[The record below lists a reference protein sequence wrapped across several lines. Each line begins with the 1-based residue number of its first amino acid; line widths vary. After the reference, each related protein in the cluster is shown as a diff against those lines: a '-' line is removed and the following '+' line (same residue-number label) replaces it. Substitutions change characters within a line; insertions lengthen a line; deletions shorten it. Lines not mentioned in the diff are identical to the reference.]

1 MARPSD
7 DDAGFLYKV
16 VVTGDSGV
24 GKTNIISRFTSNE
37 FNIENKATIG
47 VEFGHAELTV
57 NDTKVKVQIWDTAG
71 QERFRA
77 VTRGYYRGAVGALM
91 VYDITKAQ
99 TFKNVEKWMQELR
112 EYADP
117 EIVIMLVGNKS
128 DLKSNREVATDD
140 AKVFAKK
147 NSLLYI
153 EASALD
159 GENIKEAFQQ
169 TVNAIHEQ
177 RLKKPYTSQVTTPGD
192 AAPAPKPGGGFKI
205 PSPTSPE
212 GEKQQQKTQQ
222 QKKGGCC

>member
-117 EIVIMLVGNKS
+117 DIAIMLVGNKS
-128 DLKSNREVATDD
+128 DLKSNREVATED
-140 AKVFAKK
+140 AKAFAKK

-177 RLKKPYTSQVTTPGD
+177 RLKKPDSGQGGSNEAT
-192 AAPAPKPGGGFKI
+192 PAPKPSSGFKI
-205 PSPTSPE
+205 PSPSTSE
-212 GEKQQQKTQQ
+212 GDATQKVPP
-222 QKKGGCC
+222 KKGGCC

>member
-1 MARPSD
+1 MARASD

-57 NDTKVKVQIWDTAG
+57 HDTKVKVQIWDTAG

-99 TFKNVEKWMQELR
+99 TFKSIEKWMQELR

-117 EIVIMLVGNKS
+117 DIVIMLVGNKS
-128 DLKSNREVATDD
+128 DLKSNREVATED
-140 AKVFAKK
+140 ATAFAKK

-159 GENIKEAFQQ
+159 GDNIKEAFQR
-169 TVNAIHEQ
+169 TVNAIHEK
-177 RLKKPYTSQVTTPGD
+177 RIKDPKEGNSTTSTGD
-192 AAPAPKPGGGFKI
+192 MPAPKPTTGFKI
-205 PSPTSPE
+205 PSPTSEE
-212 GEKQQQKTQQ
+212 GQKQQQKAL

>member
-117 EIVIMLVGNKS
+117 DIAIMLVGNKS
-128 DLKSNREVATDD
+128 DLKSNREVATED
-140 AKVFAKK
+140 AKAFAKK
-147 NSLLYI
+147 NGLLYI

-177 RLKKPYTSQVTTPGD
+177 RLKKVDTNQTATPD
-192 AAPAPKPGGGFKI
+192 ASAPAPRPGGGFKI
-205 PSPTSPE
+205 PSPATPE
-212 GEKQQQKTQQ
+212 GAQQQKVQQ
-222 QKKGGCC
+222 QKKGCC

>member
-1 MARPSD
+1 MTRPSD

-117 EIVIMLVGNKS
+117 DIAIMLVGNKS
-128 DLKSNREVATDD
+128 DLKSNREVATED
-140 AKVFAKK
+140 ARAFAKK
-147 NSLLYI
+147 NGLLYI

-177 RLKKPYTSQVTTPGD
+177 RLKKVENNQGPTPDSSQ
-192 AAPAPKPGGGFKI
+192 PALRPGGGFKI
-205 PSPTSPE
+205 PSPTQD
-212 GEKQQQKTQQ
+212 GDKQPVPPP
-222 QKKGGCC
+222 KKGGCC